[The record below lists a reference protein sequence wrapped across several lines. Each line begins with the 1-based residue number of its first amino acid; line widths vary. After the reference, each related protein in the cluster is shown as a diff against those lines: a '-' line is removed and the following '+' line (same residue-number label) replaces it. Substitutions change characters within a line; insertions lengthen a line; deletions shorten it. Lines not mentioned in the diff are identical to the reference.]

1 MYHLFIALQ
10 VLGIVLTFGAE
21 VLLLYGDGSR
31 EQKLMSCLMGSSLV
45 QNAAYLLELTAQTR
59 EAERFFCTISTSP
72 GSIPAM
78 SSVR

>member
-31 EQKLMSCLMGSSLV
+31 EQKLMSGKHGHLLDACL
-45 QNAAYLLELTAQTR
+45 
-59 EAERFFCTISTSP
+59 
-72 GSIPAM
+72 
-78 SSVR
+78 

>member
-31 EQKLMSCLMGSSLV
+31 EQKLMSQKNMM
-45 QNAAYLLELTAQTR
+45 
-59 EAERFFCTISTSP
+59 P
-72 GSIPAM
+72 GPVSQQKIRVLPH
-78 SSVR
+78 VRYPFYICVINF

>member
-45 QNAAYLLELTAQTR
+45 QNAAYLW
-59 EAERFFCTISTSP
+59 S
-72 GSIPAM
+72 
-78 SSVR
+78 